1 MKKFVFIILSLQIIS
16 SGNFLGEVVKFNS
29 LIEHFSE
36 HEKGANPLS
45 MLEFLQLHYFNSK
58 HENSDPKRHASLPL
72 HQSNISFTVVYN
84 SPADPLQLGQFPEIS
99 SINFTPINKGLTPQ
113 YKQVSVFQPPRVI

>member
-58 HENSDPKRHASLPL
+58 HESSDPKRHASLPL

-84 SPADPLQLGQFPEIS
+84 SPADPLQLEQFPEMS

-113 YKQVSVFQPPRVI
+113 HKQVSVFQPPRAI